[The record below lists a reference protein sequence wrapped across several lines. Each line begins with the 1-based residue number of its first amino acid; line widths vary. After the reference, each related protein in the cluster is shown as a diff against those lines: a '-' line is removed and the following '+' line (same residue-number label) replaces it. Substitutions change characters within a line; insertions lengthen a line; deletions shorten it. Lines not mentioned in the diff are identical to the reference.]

1 MVSKWSSQKHHWWA
15 GGNMKTITAKQIQAF
30 VKGEPK
36 RHPIGSG
43 LYLVVRNSATPYWM
57 LRYSS
62 NGKRKEMTLGQYP
75 DLSLADAKADAA
87 IKKREI
93 NLGSDPLIVRKR
105 IKEQAI
111 RLVDDLFADWYES
124 DLVKRLKYPNIPKRI
139 YTNDVKPHIGD
150 MKIEEVN
157 ARDIRNIIQL
167 ISETRP
173 TVGNDALIYL
183 KQLFRHGIKLD
194 LTTQNPAS
202 AFTYSDAGGVEKSRD
217 RYLTLD
223 ELAKV
228 FKLFKSHMAK
238 FNRDNYLACAL
249 LVTLGVRKSELCC
262 AKWEE
267 FELDKAL
274 WHLPE
279 GRSKTGAPITIPLPK
294 QVLAWLNELTMRAC
308 GSDYVLP
315 ARRASKKPHMG
326 DDTLNRAISS
336 MFGREAGRKIQPPN
350 LMGDIKPFSPHD
362 LRRTFRSLAASQGV
376 AGHVAERCLNHKLK
390 GVEGIYDRHDY
401 LEERTEAHEKIAN
414 LLEPIIGKQ
423 F

>member
-1 MVSKWSSQKHHWWA
+1 MA
-15 GGNMKTITAKQIQAF
+15 TITAKQIQAL

-62 NGKRKEMTLGQYP
+62 NGKRKEITLGQYP

-93 NLGSDPLIVRKR
+93 KLGDDPLIAKKR
-105 IKEQAI
+105 IKEQSI
-111 RLVDDLFADWYES
+111 KLVDDLFTDWYEN
-124 DLVKRLKYPNIPKRI
+124 DLVKRLKFPNIPKRI

-150 MKIEEVN
+150 MKIDEVN
-157 ARDIRNIIQL
+157 ARDIRKIIQL
-167 ISETRP
+167 ISATRP

-202 AFTYSDAGGVEKSRD
+202 AFTVSDAGGIEKSRD
-217 RYLTLD
+217 RYLTIE
-223 ELAKV
+223 ELTKV
-228 FKLFKSHMAK
+228 FKTFKKHTAK

-262 AKWEE
+262 AKWNE

-279 GRSKTGAPITIPLPK
+279 GRSKTGAPITIPLPE
-294 QVLAWLNELTMRAC
+294 QVLAWLNELAMRAC
-308 GSDYVLP
+308 GSDYVFP

-336 MFGREAGRKIQPPN
+336 MFGHEAGRKIQPSN

-376 AGHVAERCLNHKLK
+376 SGHVAERCLNHKLK
-390 GVEGIYDRHDY
+390 GMEGIYDRHDY
-401 LEERTEAHEKIAN
+401 LEERKEAHIKVTN
-414 LLEPIIGKQ
+414 LLESVINGS
-423 F
+423 

>member
-1 MVSKWSSQKHHWWA
+1 MV
-15 GGNMKTITAKQIQAF
+15 TITAKQIQAF

-62 NGKRKEMTLGQYP
+62 NGKRKEITLGQYP

-93 NLGSDPLIVRKR
+93 NLGSDPLIARKR
-105 IKEQAI
+105 IKEQSI

-124 DLVKRLKYPNIPKRI
+124 DLVKRLKFPNIPKRI

-167 ISETRP
+167 ISATRP
-173 TVGNDALIYL
+173 TVSNDALIYL

-194 LTTQNPAS
+194 LTAQNPAS
-202 AFTYSDAGGVEKSRD
+202 AFTYSDAGGIEKSRD
-217 RYLTLD
+217 RYLTIE
-223 ELAKV
+223 ELTKV
-228 FKLFKSHMAK
+228 FNVFKKHSAK

-262 AKWEE
+262 AKWDE
-267 FELDKAL
+267 FDLDKAL

-279 GRSKTGAPITIPLPK
+279 GRSKTGAPITIPLPE
-294 QVLAWLNELTMRAC
+294 QILAWLNELSMRAC
-308 GSDYVLP
+308 GSDYVFP

-336 MFGREAGRKIQPPN
+336 MFGHEAGRKIQPKN

-401 LEERTEAHEKIAN
+401 LEERKEAHEKVVN
-414 LLEPIIGKQ
+414 LLVPIIDET
-423 F
+423 

>member
-1 MVSKWSSQKHHWWA
+1 MA
-15 GGNMKTITAKQIQAF
+15 TITAKQIQAF

-62 NGKRKEMTLGQYP
+62 NGKRKEITLGQYP
-75 DLSLADAKADAA
+75 ALSLADAKADAA

-93 NLGSDPLIVRKR
+93 SLGSDPLIVKKR
-105 IKEQAI
+105 IKEQTI
-111 RLVDDLFADWYES
+111 KLVDDLFIDWYEN
-124 DLVKRLKYPNIPKRI
+124 DLVKRLKHPNIPKRI
-139 YTNDVKPHIGD
+139 YNKDVKPHIGD
-150 MKIEEVN
+150 MKIDEVN
-157 ARDIRNIIQL
+157 ARDIRKIIQL
-167 ISETRP
+167 ISESRP

-202 AFTYSDAGGVEKSRD
+202 AFTVSDAGGIEKSRD

-223 ELAKV
+223 EITKV
-228 FKLFKSHMAK
+228 FKIFKEHQAK

-308 GSDYVLP
+308 GSDYVFP

-336 MFGREAGRKIQPPN
+336 MFGHEAGRKIQPPN
-350 LMGDIKPFSPHD
+350 LMGDMKSFSPHD

-401 LEERTEAHEKIAN
+401 LEERKEAHTKVAE
-414 LLEPIIGKQ
+414 LLEFIINGA
-423 F
+423 

>member
-1 MVSKWSSQKHHWWA
+1 MA
-15 GGNMKTITAKQIQAF
+15 TITAKQIQAF

-93 NLGSDPLIVRKR
+93 NLGSDPLIARKR
-105 IKEQAI
+105 IKEQSI
-111 RLVDDLFADWYES
+111 RLVDDLFADWYEN

-167 ISETRP
+167 ISEARP
-173 TVGNDALIYL
+173 TVSNDALIYL

-202 AFTYSDAGGVEKSRD
+202 AFTYSDAGGIEKSRD
-217 RYLTLD
+217 RYLTIE

-228 FKLFKSHMAK
+228 FNVFKKYSAK

-279 GRSKTGAPITIPLPK
+279 GRSKTGAPITIPLPP
-294 QVLAWLNELTMRAC
+294 QVLVWLNELAMRAC
-308 GSDYVLP
+308 GSDYIFP
-315 ARRASKKPHMG
+315 ARRVSKKPHMG

-336 MFGREAGRKIQPPN
+336 MFGHEAGRKVQPSN
-350 LMGDIKPFSPHD
+350 LMGDIKLFTPHD

-376 AGHVAERCLNHKLK
+376 SGHVAERCLNHKLK

-414 LLEPIIGKQ
+414 LLEPIIGK
-423 F
+423 